1 MQAILL
7 ALMAITVLGIPIS
20 LSDPLVTL
28 IVVVVLGLLAV
39 AQRAQ
44 RRGAFRLGVR
54 LAVGVMI
61 VAIGLSMQAHSQQS
75 CSGAHQTKFVA
86 FHCAVSL
93 ATNPKLRLYGKL
105 SLSSGAT
112 STSDC
117 LITGA
122 LDSADVG
129 NGPTYGN
136 LGNVYQ
142 DQGRYDEAL
151 SYYERSLEMAQRIGD
166 TVTTAR
172 QLNNLGAISHL
183 QGNFERAIDYYHQ
196 SLQIFRELGDHTAYA
211 NTLCEL
217 GNVYQ
222 MLKQYSEAGRLY
234 KEALDLFD
242 TEGHLRGQANIL
254 TQLAIVAQMQGRNE
268 EARQYYQAALSR
280 FQVLHDEDNI
290 KKLLSLEDT
299 THDPVYHDV
308 SGTLFKEVDKNVD
321 QGIEHKR
328 LIIRCYYCAKDTE
341 IVVQINKMQ
350 KRSLEEFT
358 APVVVQCEHC
368 KRPNIITLPDVWTTT
383 RSLTL

>member
-1 MQAILL
+1 M
-7 ALMAITVLGIPIS
+7 
-20 LSDPLVTL
+20 
-28 IVVVVLGLLAV
+28 
-39 AQRAQ
+39 
-44 RRGAFRLGVR
+44 
-54 LAVGVMI
+54 
-61 VAIGLSMQAHSQQS
+61 
-75 CSGAHQTKFVA
+75 A

-268 EARQYYQAALSR
+268 EARQYDQAALSR